1 MGAKK
6 KTVPSGEISDED
18 NASMM
23 DMLRNMSSQLNGL
36 TSRMDKLDSIESEV
50 KTLRVLLNDL
60 SNENKQLKA
69 EAKTNERKLSEMND
83 RNNSLE
89 DRLNSLEQHHR
100 GWSARILNIPLTP
113 EEETDNNKVRDVV
126 YNIALLPLLEGA
138 VSKHLLH
145 TIPSAEQLL
154 EVVHVLPGKPGQPK
168 PVIMRFYNRNTRD
181 ICFRMKKFFAPR
193 HVNGAGGGGAS
204 GATVRGGGAAA
215 NSSGAG
221 AGGGGVSAGG
231 FEGRGQY
238 VYPLYEDLTRAT
250 FQKMRAISK
259 DPRVK
264 SCWTTKG
271 QIKFILHKNEKE
283 VKRVSSLLDTL
294 DTILK

>member
-1 MGAKK
+1 
-6 KTVPSGEISDED
+6 
-18 NASMM
+18 MM
-23 DMLRNMSSQLNGL
+23 TRYGMSS
-36 TSRMDKLDSIESEV
+36 T
-50 KTLRVLLNDL
+50 TLLY
-60 SNENKQLKA
+60 S
-69 EAKTNERKLSEMND
+69 
-83 RNNSLE
+83 
-89 DRLNSLEQHHR
+89 
-100 GWSARILNIPLTP
+100 
-113 EEETDNNKVRDVV
+113 
-126 YNIALLPLLEGA
+126 LLEGA

-181 ICFRMKKFFAPR
+181 ICFRMKKFFALR

-204 GATVRGGGAAA
+204 VAAVRGGGVAA

-221 AGGGGVSAGG
+221 AGGGGASAGG

-238 VYPLYEDLTRAT
+238 VYPLYEDLTHPT